1 MIQDSLV
8 SPIPQEPFDENDR
21 QIHSDIRLSD
31 LPVSYLELLKNDGA
45 GYLTKTKLPTIEPTR
60 DGLDYVLLN
69 GIYGWTSGT
78 DFPSIFS
85 KEFQPQETGLP
96 PYFVVFLVD
105 DNKWFCFD
113 YSASFVDGCFDMDS
127 ANPPSIRLI
136 DREMDQWLCL
146 ADSFDQ
152 LLAMLEVAPLLDESL
167 LDISPDASFSLSYH
181 QGQARL
187 GSSRNAA
194 ELAMLLDYYQDLPKK
209 SWYLAWLRWL
219 LVERVEFQ
227 GMIADALL
235 FQLDYL
241 YGDILQ
247 EGQASREELR
257 LLLETAQSLSLD
269 DLSSALQE
277 RLSE

>member
-31 LPVSYLELLKNDGA
+31 LPISYLGLLKNDGA

-96 PYFVVFLVD
+96 PYFVAFFVD
-105 DNKWFCFD
+105 DNKRFCFD
-113 YSASFVDGCFDMDS
+113 YSASFVDGSFDADS
-127 ANPPSIRLI
+127 VSPPSIRLI